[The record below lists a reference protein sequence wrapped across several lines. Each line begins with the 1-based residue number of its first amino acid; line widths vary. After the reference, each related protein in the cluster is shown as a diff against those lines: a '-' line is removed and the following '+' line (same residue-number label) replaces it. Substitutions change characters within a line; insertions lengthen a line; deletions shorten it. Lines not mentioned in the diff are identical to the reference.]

1 MNNSNECP
9 KCNGSMSGGRL
20 QQIGNHGN
28 SPIVWAPDGEPPFPV
43 AGSASPRKELKLRR
57 CDNCGFIE
65 MYAN

>member
-1 MNNSNECP
+1 
-9 KCNGSMSGGRL
+9 MSGGRL
-20 QQIGNHGN
+20 QQIGNYGN
-28 SPIVWAPDGEPPFPV
+28 SPIIWAPDGEPPFPV